1 MNIVTKSSLLLIA
14 TLITGLISVQ
24 SHANVFGGSGPYVMM
39 AYGEIRHIIWMLNTE
54 TGRLESVWNKWTLI
68 HQNVGHGAK
77 NS

>member
-39 AYGEIRHIIWMLNTE
+39 PYGERPHIIWMLNTE
-54 TGRLESVWNKWTLI
+54 TGEIRKCMEQMKPDPPKCGPWSEE
-68 HQNVGHGAK
+68 
-77 NS
+77 